1 MRRLLVLH
9 NAMREGPLGEEL
21 MPLFFTS
28 PLAKRQRRSASAAA
42 VGKVDVQAVAESIA
56 DCCAPSPRALEAC
69 HRAVQAVLDGETST
83 LDLEGL
89 SLDELPHALLHLR
102 VDAVLADTERLSE
115 DEASLL
121 RGLGEPGGWDAA
133 LAYLKERAERRL
145 QLLGEIDAAQAEAL
159 KRMTEGRV
167 SFFYPGSLRHGPSKP
182 PPRSR

>member
-121 RGLGEPGGWDAA
+121 R
-133 LAYLKERAERRL
+133 AY
-145 QLLGEIDAAQAEAL
+145 
-159 KRMTEGRV
+159 
-167 SFFYPGSLRHGPSKP
+167 SLSSRSEENFIRNTSLFDKFLEYSGIRTYSTH
-182 PPRSR
+182 PPRS